1 MDNFS
6 SIDQK
11 RKIKKVVSATRLT
24 DVGNAERIVEL
35 FADSIRFDHLRKR
48 WLTWE
53 GHRWQPDADGQ
64 VSRFAVEAARTRFSE
79 AANEPDLATRSAIA
93 KWAIASEAKNRLDA
107 ATGIL
112 KSLKPVADS
121 GKDWDSE
128 PMLFSCLN
136 GVVDLKT
143 GKLRPGRPEDRIT
156 MRSEV
161 AHDSEATCPRWLQ
174 FLDEIFES
182 NQEMISY
189 VHKALGYSMTGDTG
203 EQVVFIGHGTGSNGK
218 SVFFATIRDLL
229 GDYSMNAPTSLFQ
242 RNPFATSSN
251 DLAAIEFRRFLMCSE
266 VLSSSKLNEQRI
278 KQISGG
284 DPITA
289 RYLYSEHFT
298 FMPNAKIW
306 LFLNHL
312 PIIEDDSFAFWR
324 RVRLLPFN
332 VKFEKSTQDTQLAQK
347 LKSEFSGILNWLIE
361 GALLWQ
367 TEGLNQLPEVV
378 RIATKEYQQ
387 ENDVLAEFLDETCDE
402 GEGLS
407 VKSSMLFSTYNYWAE
422 NKKLTGQDKISFTD
436 FGRRMGDK
444 YPKIRGKTGV
454 FYRGLDLKNSE
465 NDPKNSE
472 NDPKTD
478 QNAPKSNENDQKTVI
493 FEQSFLPKMTKNAQ
507 NDQIGVGLPG
517 TSVGLRPF
525 FSKPSHEEHF
535 KIVLGKSGL
544 TLHPGTKTLHQPYTQ
559 PRGNTE
565 LDITSIPGLEDL
577 KL

>member
-1 MDNFS
+1 MDNFN

-11 RKIKKVVSATRLT
+11 RKIKKVVSATHLT
-24 DVGNAERIVEL
+24 DLGNAERIVEL
-35 FADSIRFDHLRKR
+35 FADNIRFDHLRKR
-48 WLTWE
+48 WLVWE
-53 GHRWQPDADGQ
+53 GHRWQPDADGA
-64 VSRFAVEAARTRFSE
+64 VSRFAAEAARTRFTE
-79 AANEPDLATRSAIA
+79 AADEPDLATRSAIA

-121 GKDWDSE
+121 GKDWDSD

-189 VHKALGYSMTGDTG
+189 VHKALGYSMTGSTE

-218 SVFFATIRDLL
+218 SVFFSTIRDLL
-229 GDYSMNAPTSLFQ
+229 SDYALSAPNSLFQ
-242 RNPFATSSN
+242 RNAFATNTN

-284 DPITA
+284 DEVTA
-289 RYLYSEHFT
+289 RYLYAEHFS
-298 FMPNAKIW
+298 FVPNAKIW

-347 LKSEFSGILNWLIE
+347 LRSEFPGILNWLIE
-361 GALLWQ
+361 GCLLWQ
-367 TEGLNQLPEVV
+367 TEGLNNLPEVV
-378 RIATKEYQQ
+378 RIATQEYQQ
-387 ENDVLAEFLDETCDE
+387 ENDILAEFLYETCDE
-402 GEGLS
+402 GSELS

-444 YPKIRGKTGV
+444 FPKKRTLVGV
-454 FYRGLDLKNSE
+454 FYRGIALKNGE
-465 NDPKNSE
+465 NDPE
-472 NDPKTD
+472 TDQNDPKKD
-478 QNAPKSNENDQKTVI
+478 ENDQKTVN

-507 NDQIGVGLPG
+507 NDQKHVGLSG
-517 TSVGLRPF
+517 TNVGLRPF
-525 FSKPSHEEHF
+525 FSKVPHEENM
-535 KIVLGKSGL
+535 KIVYEKTPL
-544 TLHPGTKTLHQPYTQ
+544 TLHAGTKTLHKPYME

-565 LDITSIPGLEDL
+565 LDINQIPGLEDL